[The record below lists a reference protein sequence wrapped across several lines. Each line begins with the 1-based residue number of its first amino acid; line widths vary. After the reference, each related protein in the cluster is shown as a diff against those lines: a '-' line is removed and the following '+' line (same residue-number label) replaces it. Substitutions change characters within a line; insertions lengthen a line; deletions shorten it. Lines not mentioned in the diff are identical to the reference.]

1 METLIQDIRYTFR
14 QLRQSPAFAGTAILV
29 LSLGICAS
37 VAIFAFVDAA
47 LLKPLPYPESSRLVD
62 VTETAAMFP
71 RSNLSYLDYVDWKK
85 LNHSF
90 NSLDVYNQS
99 GYLLRTASGAEP
111 VPAMRVSAGFFR
123 TLGIKPLLG
132 RDFFEKEDLPSAP
145 NTAILTYSTWQKRYG
160 GSKEV
165 IGQTASL
172 SDVAYTIVGVLPQDF
187 QFAPA
192 GDAEL
197 WTPYRGDDQCGKR
210 RSCHNLYGVARLKE
224 GVSVDSA
231 RAEMKGIA
239 RQLELQYPVENR
251 GQGAFV
257 EPLSEV
263 VVANVRPILLLL
275 FGGAGLLLVIAGAN
289 VCSLLLVRSESRKR
303 EIAVRGALGAS
314 RPRLVRQFVTEGF
327 VLVFASTVL
336 GLAAAGGAMRILLRL
351 ISKDMLSGMPYLN
364 GLGINLHVLGFAITV
379 ALLAAT
385 LLSVAPIT
393 RMSFSKV
400 REGLTEG
407 GRSYAGTLWRKFGA
421 NLVVVELAIAV
432 VLLFGAGLLGKS
444 FYRLLHVDIGFQP
457 DHLATVTLN
466 LSDAKY
472 SKDEQIVP
480 VVRQILQRTG
490 SLPGVQSVGVT
501 TMLPV
506 GANGNTNWIRV
517 VGHPYN
523 GEHNE
528 VNERSVSPQFFSTLH
543 AKLLRGR
550 YFTEADDASKPP
562 VIIINQKLAS
572 MYLPG
577 EDPIG
582 KKIGDNQLTAKS
594 IAEIVGVVEDVKDGS
609 LDTATWPAMYYP
621 FNQGTDTYF
630 SLVVRTSQSEQS
642 VLPALVRAIREVD
655 PGIGTMNPTTMK
667 ARINESPSAYLHR
680 SSAWLVGGFA
690 FLALLLG
697 VVGLY
702 GVISYSVTQRTRE
715 IGVRMALGAQRDS
728 VVQLVLKEAGGLA
741 AAGIVVGL
749 LCAVGASSMMG
760 ALLFGVQSWDAATLA
775 AVSVVLAASSL
786 LASYVPARRAA
797 SVDPMEALRYE

>member
-210 RSCHNLYGVARLKE
+210 RSCHNLYGVARLKK

-621 FNQGTDTYF
+621 FNQGTDT
-630 SLVVRTSQSEQS
+630 LPGCADVPVRTIR
-642 VLPALVRAIREVD
+642 PA
-655 PGIGTMNPTTMK
+655 GTGSSHPRSRSGNWHYEPDH
-667 ARINESPSAYLHR
+667 NESAD
-680 SSAWLVGGFA
+680 
-690 FLALLLG
+690 
-697 VVGLY
+697 
-702 GVISYSVTQRTRE
+702 Q
-715 IGVRMALGAQRDS
+715 
-728 VVQLVLKEAGGLA
+728 
-741 AAGIVVGL
+741 
-749 LCAVGASSMMG
+749 
-760 ALLFGVQSWDAATLA
+760 
-775 AVSVVLAASSL
+775 
-786 LASYVPARRAA
+786 
-797 SVDPMEALRYE
+797 